1 MMMTFIGGG
10 NMASALI
17 GGLLRQ
23 GFNAQDMR
31 VVEIS
36 AEARDTLAKKMGIE
50 VFATAEAGIDKAD
63 VIVLAVKPQ
72 QMAQVAKDMG
82 KYLTAQQLVI
92 SIAAGIRTVDL
103 SRWLGG
109 HTNIVRA
116 MPNTP
121 SLALAGMA
129 GLFALP
135 QVSKEQKDAA
145 QELLGAAGATLWFDD
160 EKHLDAVTALSGSG
174 PAYVFYFLEAMQQAG
189 VELGLT
195 KEAARSLG
203 VCTFLGA
210 AKLAAE
216 SPDDA
221 ATLRQ
226 RVTSKGGTTERALSV
241 MEAAEIKTHLIDA
254 IKQAAVRSVELG
266 DELGKTA

>member
-1 MMMTFIGGG
+1 
-10 NMASALI
+10 
-17 GGLLRQ
+17 
-23 GFNAQDMR
+23 
-31 VVEIS
+31 
-36 AEARDTLAKKMGIE
+36 
-50 VFATAEAGIDKAD
+50 
-63 VIVLAVKPQ
+63 
-72 QMAQVAKDMG
+72 
-82 KYLTAQQLVI
+82 
-92 SIAAGIRTVDL
+92 
-103 SRWLGG
+103 
-109 HTNIVRA
+109 
-116 MPNTP
+116 
-121 SLALAGMA
+121 
-129 GLFALP
+129 
-135 QVSKEQKDAA
+135 
-145 QELLGAAGATLWFDD
+145 LWFDD

-189 VELGLT
+189 VEFGLT